1 MTAALNNAQLE
12 ILQLFAAD
20 LSAEELDELRRMLIE
35 FRYRRLQLALDKMN
49 LSPAQIEAWRKG
61 HDRTPYRS
69 MNTKN
74 ESA

>member
-20 LSAEELDELRRMLIE
+20 LSEEELDDLRRVLIE
-35 FRYRRLQLALDKMN
+35 FRYRRLQQALDKMN

-61 HDRTPYRS
+61 HNRTPYNS
-69 MNTKN
+69 QTAQM
-74 ESA
+74 E